1 MKNYI
6 QNWRSSILSESNP
19 LVLNEGLFDIG
30 LPAGVAEAI
39 NRDFEGVPEKGK
51 TMIGNLYKNQV
62 FNQLT
67 RGYAMPLM
75 NDVVHLSEQIF
86 DSTLDLF
93 NGDKALEKLSAEDKE
108 KLTQFLK
115 NVRNTFIDVQFVNP
129 NKRANH
135 SEWRTKVG
143 DIQKAIKMVK
153 KGYSR
158 GIIKKLIGD
167 TNEVKAF
174 PEMFQT
180 LAEDIY
186 DDYGRKIGDMTLD
199 VQTWLKS
206 HPDEYKKIPKI
217 IEDSNYY
224 PDTALIRYARNWL
237 ADVETEEQK
246 VHTFDDTSYWYDLQ
260 TDTCPIE
267 ADRMG
272 HCGGDGRATTL
283 YSLRYKNKKQQK
295 SSSYVTVAYNPN
307 TDIIYQ
313 IKGKFNKAPE
323 KKFYKH
329 IAWLVKALG
338 DPRVEETGEH
348 SDDTEGFEKFS
359 EWLRENTDA
368 NVAEPVDLHEEMRNA
383 VMATMN
389 TYNDQY
395 YYSKIF
401 AEVNGPGEDEVP
413 SYYFKGYVGVPIEL
427 EELSEEVQQKLK
439 DGNYTRDDIK
449 VITRNMDDPRATGK
463 FTGKGSHPVKID
475 GDYVIFFFDAAD
487 LVTSGVNDSEW
498 SYSTYEG
505 DLRSFAEDVLNM
517 DREASVSGNRLQQDL
532 TRALIATGFMDG
544 GPFLN
549 LYMGARS
556 GELQEDSDWI
566 VETDTDMDDNP
577 KLVWFQTPE
586 ISFDLKSLN
595 QGGRYDLGD
604 ELEYYRKPQVVEKI
618 LNSNT
623 FKEAFMLEL
632 SKGALTT
639 ETQMPD
645 IQVWEV
651 IFENYNPPQFVI
663 EAAWQ
668 VDKSDNESKAT
679 VAELWL
685 NGEFGKSDFEKML
698 HSAFN
703 LVLEEAIGDEELGS
717 QKSMDFPG
725 GKRLPINES
734 VSHKD
739 IIKNWKNFK
748 GF

>member
-427 EELSEEVQQKLK
+427 EELSEEGQQKLK

-475 GDYVIFFFDAAD
+475 GDYAIFFFDAAD

-623 FKEAFMLEL
+623 FKEAFML
-632 SKGALTT
+632 
-639 ETQMPD
+639 
-645 IQVWEV
+645 
-651 IFENYNPPQFVI
+651 
-663 EAAWQ
+663 
-668 VDKSDNESKAT
+668 
-679 VAELWL
+679 
-685 NGEFGKSDFEKML
+685 
-698 HSAFN
+698 
-703 LVLEEAIGDEELGS
+703 
-717 QKSMDFPG
+717 
-725 GKRLPINES
+725 
-734 VSHKD
+734 
-739 IIKNWKNFK
+739 
-748 GF
+748 

>member
-1 MKNYI
+1 M
-6 QNWRSSILSESNP
+6 
-19 LVLNEGLFDIG
+19 
-30 LPAGVAEAI
+30 AEAI
-39 NRDFEGVPEKGK
+39 NKDFEGVHEKGK

-93 NGDKALEKLSAEDKE
+93 NGDKALNKMPKEDKE

-115 NVRNTFIDVQFVNP
+115 NVRNTFVGVKFANP
-129 NKRANH
+129 DKRANY
-135 SEWRTKVG
+135 SEWMTKVG
-143 DIQKAIKMVK
+143 DIQKAIKVVK

-158 GIIKKLIGD
+158 GIINKLIGD
-167 TNEVKAF
+167 TAETKAY
-174 PEMFQT
+174 PEMFET

-224 PDTALIRYARNWL
+224 PDTALIRYAQNWL
-237 ADVETEEQK
+237 TDVETEEQK

-260 TDTCPIE
+260 TDSCPIE

-272 HCGGDGRATTL
+272 HCGGDSRAATL

-295 SSSYVTVAYNPN
+295 SGSYVTVAYNPDTN
-307 TDIIYQ
+307 IIYQ
-313 IKGKFNKAPE
+313 IKGKFNKAPD

-329 IAWLVKALG
+329 IAWLIKALG
-338 DPRVEETGEH
+338 DPKVEETGEH
-348 SDDTEGFEKFS
+348 SDDTEGFEKMS
-359 EWLRENTDA
+359 TWIKENTNA
-368 NVAEPVDLHEEMRNA
+368 EVAEAVDLWDEMRTN
-383 VMATMN
+383 VLATMN

-395 YYSKIF
+395 FYSKIF
-401 AEVNGPGEDEVP
+401 VEMGDPMEGPDP

-427 EELSEEVQQKLK
+427 EELSEEGQQRLK
-439 DGNYTRDDIK
+439 DSTYTRDDIK
-449 VITRNMDDPRATGK
+449 VITRNMDDPRASGK
-463 FTGKGSHPVKID
+463 FSGGGSHPVKID
-475 GDYVIFFFDAAD
+475 GDYAIFFFDAAD
-487 LVTSGVNDSEW
+487 LVTSGISEGEW
-498 SYSTYEG
+498 SFSTYEG
-505 DLRSFAEDVLNM
+505 DLRMFAEDVLNM

-632 SKGALTT
+632 SKGVLTT

-651 IFENYNPPQFVI
+651 TFENYNPPQFVI

-668 VDKSDNESKAT
+668 VDKDDSESKAT
-679 VAELWL
+679 VAGLWL
-685 NGEFGKSDFEKML
+685 NGEFGKSDFEKLL

-725 GKRLPINES
+725 GKRLPIKES